1 MTKPKT
7 TRPRALVIVFIAT
20 WGLLAHHGACAQ
32 TTEVTCY
39 SDVFAPYVVQ
49 EGTTVSGVNGSGTVT
64 GIDTDAIAEAG
75 KRVGV
80 KVTFKILPWVRL
92 EKEIEKGADSAVDC
106 AFAYTLTDARKAY
119 MVFTTAPIKQSVLSI
134 YARKDSFAN
143 YKGLADVKGKT
154 LGIRRGFKLPPDLQA
169 MVDKHEV
176 TIEEVNQDDQN
187 FQKLSK
193 GRLDGVLS
201 NQDVAATAL
210 KQPGMD
216 GIVALNP
223 AILSIATFMVFNKA
237 KKNLAPLAPLFDK
250 GIAEINADGT
260 YKKIRGKYL

>member
-1 MTKPKT
+1 MKPNLRQCLFT
-7 TRPRALVIVFIAT
+7 CLCIASGT
-20 WGLLAHHGACAQ
+20 VGLQLGAWAQ

-49 EGTTVSGVNGSGTVT
+49 DGTAIS

-92 EKEIEKGADSAVDC
+92 EKEIEKGADSMVDC
-106 AFAYTLTDARKAY
+106 AFAYTQTDARKAF
-119 MVFTTAPIKQSVLSI
+119 MVFTTAPIKQSILSI

-143 YKGLADVKGKT
+143 YKGPADIKGKT

-201 NQDVAATAL
+201 NQDVAASAM
-210 KQPGMD
+210 KQPGMEA
-216 GIVALNP
+216 IVALSP
-223 AILSIATFMVFNKA
+223 PIQTIATYVVFNKA
-237 KKNLAPLAPLFDK
+237 KKNLSSLAPLLDK
-250 GIAEINADGT
+250 GIGEINADGT

>member
-1 MTKPKT
+1 MTKQ
-7 TRPRALVIVFIAT
+7 PRQRVLACLPLSLWILVTPV
-20 WGLLAHHGACAQ
+20 GAFAQ
-32 TTEVTCY
+32 NTEVTCY

-49 EGTTVSGVNGSGTVT
+49 EGSTVS

-80 KVTFKILPWVRL
+80 KVTFKTLPWVRL
-92 EKEIEKGADSAVDC
+92 EKEIERGADSSVDC
-106 AFAYTLTDARKAY
+106 GFAYTLTDARKAY
-119 MVFTTAPIKQSVLSI
+119 MIFTTAPIKQSVLSI

-154 LGIRRGFKLPPDLQA
+154 LGIRRGFKLPPELQT

-193 GRLDGVLS
+193 GRIDGILS

-210 KQPGMD
+210 KQPGMEA
-216 GIVALNP
+216 IVALNP
-223 AILSIATFMVFNKA
+223 SIQSIATFMVFNKG
-237 KKNLAPLAPLFDK
+237 KKNLSTLAPLFDK

-260 YKKIRGKYL
+260 YKKIRSKYL

>member
-1 MTKPKT
+1 MTKQRT
-7 TRPRALVIVFIAT
+7 THMRALVILFISA
-20 WGLLAHHGACAQ
+20 WCLLAHTTAFAQ
-32 TTEVTCY
+32 ATEVTCY

-49 EGTTVSGVNGSGTVT
+49 EGSNVS

-92 EKEIEKGADSAVDC
+92 EKEIERGAESNVDC
-106 AFAYTLTDARKAY
+106 AFAYTQTDARKGF
-119 MVFTTAPIKQSVLSI
+119 MVFTTAPIKQSILSI
-134 YARKDSFAN
+134 YARKDVFAN
-143 YKGLADVKGKT
+143 YKGIADIKGKT
-154 LGIRRGFKLPPDLQA
+154 LGIRRGFKLPPELQA

-193 GRLDGVLS
+193 SRLDGVLS

-210 KQPGMD
+210 KQPGME
-216 GIVALNP
+216 GIVALSP
-223 AILSIATFMVFNKA
+223 PVQTIATYVVFNKA
-237 KKNLAPLAPLFDK
+237 KKNLAALAPLFDK